1 MPKMNNET
9 IDKSQSLK
17 SVRLIKVDGTQN
29 NNKYWCCWLMPDGKL
44 YAEFGRLRVGGKPN
58 TYVYNTQSVPEAE
71 AKLSSLIK
79 SKLKDNYTYAS
90 VEEDAEEPINWSVLG
105 ENALIIEQA
114 IERLKEI
121 EQQVKPHAQVK
132 FDSVKGAFVTHLGKI
147 SLTTIEKARRALSYV
162 EGNLRSPHK
171 RDFVTAA
178 EDYLKI
184 IQIPTGMKLDVQQLL
199 GSTAKIRKQREV
211 LVLLSEGLELIA
223 STRKEILELALTL
236 KADDRSA
243 WMHWGEVD
251 TTDEGELKSF
261 EDERSKYI
269 SWS

>member
-1 MPKMNNET
+1 M
-9 IDKSQSLK
+9 
-17 SVRLIKVDGTQN
+17 
-29 NNKYWCCWLMPDGKL
+29 
-44 YAEFGRLRVGGKPN
+44 
-58 TYVYNTQSVPEAE
+58 
-71 AKLSSLIK
+71 
-79 SKLKDNYTYAS
+79 
-90 VEEDAEEPINWSVLG
+90 
-105 ENALIIEQA
+105 
-114 IERLKEI
+114 
-121 EQQVKPHAQVK
+121 
-132 FDSVKGAFVTHLGKI
+132 
-147 SLTTIEKARRALSYV
+147 SYV
-162 EGNLRSPHK
+162 EGNLRSSHN
-171 RDFVTAA
+171 REFVTAA

-199 GSTAKIRKQREV
+199 LSTAKIRKQREV

-251 TTDEGELKSF
+251 TTDEGELYSF